1 MRTLMLILAAIIGLT
16 AAGIAVPTT
25 AEAQY
30 YGGGYGYG
38 YKRYYK
44 PRYYAPRYYA
54 PPPVYY
60 APRYYK
66 PRYYGY

>member
-1 MRTLMLILAAIIGLT
+1 MRILLAIMAVIAGLS
-16 AAGIAVPTT
+16 ALSIVAPTP

-30 YGGGYGYG
+30 YGGGYGH
-38 YKRYYK
+38 RYYK

-60 APRYYK
+60 APRYYA
-66 PRYYGY
+66 PRYGY

>member
-1 MRTLMLILAAIIGLT
+1 MKRLMLVLAAVAGFGAL
-16 AAGIAVPTT
+16 GIAVPTT

-30 YGGGYGYG
+30 YGGYG
-38 YKRYYK
+38 YK
-44 PRYYAPRYYA
+44 RYYAPRYYA

-60 APRYYK
+60 APRYYAPRYYR

>member
-1 MRTLMLILAAIIGLT
+1 MRIFIAMFAAIIGL
-16 AAGIAVPTT
+16 AGIGIAAPTT

-30 YGGGYGYG
+30 YYGGKRY
-38 YKRYYK
+38 YKPYYK
-44 PRYYAPRYYA
+44 PRYYAPQPYYA